1 MTRWYRAYAG
11 TIKDDKLA
19 EAAVVAGCSR
29 SVVIATWHAILESA
43 AETAGG
49 GRFDTTSR
57 RVAAALGE
65 PASVIEAVFSAMQE
79 IGLVSGSEI
88 PAWKRRQ
95 YESDNSTE
103 RSRRHREAARNGNAT
118 LQGRCATPPDTE
130 TDTEKKETTL
140 KGASAKGFDRL
151 EDQCREA
158 AGCENS
164 TSPSLFDLSPIRRC
178 LAGGAS
184 LEMDILPALRAIKA
198 RGKSISSWKYAE
210 QPIMDAKASR
220 EAPAMAGNVT
230 IPQPRG
236 QPPPAKVSNNRR
248 ILDALNAME
257 PHDVKFTTSHDG
269 PVQIS
274 TSRPVLDVLNGRQ
287 GRTG

>member
-65 PASVIEAVFSAMQE
+65 PANVIEAVFSAMQE

-118 LQGRCATPPDTE
+118 LQQRCATPPDTE
-130 TDTEKKETTL
+130 TDTDTERKKEKPSVLEREDKPAPKPRKPSLDEKVLDILTDCLTAESARSVIEHRRA
-140 KGASAKGFDRL
+140 KGAKL
-151 EDQCREA
+151 TEA
-158 AGCENS
+158 A
-164 TSPSLFDLSPIRRC
+164 
-178 LAGGAS
+178 
-184 LEMDILPALRAIKA
+184 A
-198 RGKSISSWKYAE
+198 RGLVKEFWKAHSPDDAAE
-210 QPIMDAKASR
+210 TMVVQGWQGFNIDWYRRAK
-220 EAPAMAGNVT
+220 PN
-230 IPQPRG
+230 
-236 QPPPAKVSNNRR
+236 AKIIETMGAN
-248 ILDALNAME
+248 
-257 PHDVKFTTSHDG
+257 
-269 PVQIS
+269 
-274 TSRPVLDVLNGRQ
+274 
-287 GRTG
+287 

>member
-118 LQGRCATPPDTE
+118 LQGRCATPPYTE
-130 TDTEKKETTL
+130 TDTDTDTKTERKIDNPISLSKAAREIEPARPVAKPFPSDGSIQYGDFAEISRKAKPGVDPDVVAQAFRRFC
-140 KGASAKGFDRL
+140 KGADPPIPFDDPRIAKRFEGF
-151 EDQCREA
+151 A
-158 AGCENS
+158 
-164 TSPSLFDLSPIRRC
+164 
-178 LAGGAS
+178 
-184 LEMDILPALRAIKA
+184 
-198 RGKSISSWKYAE
+198 KSH
-210 QPIMDAKASR
+210 
-220 EAPAMAGNVT
+220 
-230 IPQPRG
+230 
-236 QPPPAKVSNNRR
+236 R
-248 ILDALNAME
+248 I
-257 PHDVKFTTSHDG
+257 
-269 PVQIS
+269 
-274 TSRPVLDVLNGRQ
+274 
-287 GRTG
+287 TGH

>member
-65 PASVIEAVFSAMQE
+65 PASVIEAVFNAMQE

-103 RSRRHREAARNGNAT
+103 RSRKHREAARNGNAT

-130 TDTEKKETTL
+130 TDTDTDTKAERKIDNPISLSKAAREIEPARPVAKPFPSDGSIQYGDFAEISRKAKPGVDPDVVAQAFRRFC
-140 KGASAKGFDRL
+140 KGADPPIPFDDPRIAKRFEGF
-151 EDQCREA
+151 A
-158 AGCENS
+158 
-164 TSPSLFDLSPIRRC
+164 
-178 LAGGAS
+178 
-184 LEMDILPALRAIKA
+184 
-198 RGKSISSWKYAE
+198 KSH
-210 QPIMDAKASR
+210 
-220 EAPAMAGNVT
+220 
-230 IPQPRG
+230 
-236 QPPPAKVSNNRR
+236 R
-248 ILDALNAME
+248 I
-257 PHDVKFTTSHDG
+257 
-269 PVQIS
+269 
-274 TSRPVLDVLNGRQ
+274 
-287 GRTG
+287 TGH

>member
-1 MTRWYRAYAG
+1 MSRWYRAYAG

-49 GRFDTTSR
+49 GRFDTTPR

-118 LQGRCATPPDTE
+118 LQQRCATPPYTDTD
-130 TDTEKKETTL
+130 TDTERKIDNPIHLSKAAREIEPAHPVEKPFPPDGTIRYGDFAEISRKAKPGIDPDVVAQAFRKFC
-140 KGASAKGFDRL
+140 KGADPPIPFDDPRIAKRFEGF
-151 EDQCREA
+151 A
-158 AGCENS
+158 
-164 TSPSLFDLSPIRRC
+164 
-178 LAGGAS
+178 
-184 LEMDILPALRAIKA
+184 
-198 RGKSISSWKYAE
+198 KSH
-210 QPIMDAKASR
+210 
-220 EAPAMAGNVT
+220 
-230 IPQPRG
+230 
-236 QPPPAKVSNNRR
+236 R
-248 ILDALNAME
+248 I
-257 PHDVKFTTSHDG
+257 
-269 PVQIS
+269 
-274 TSRPVLDVLNGRQ
+274 
-287 GRTG
+287 TGH

>member
-43 AETAGG
+43 AEAAGG

-65 PASVIEAVFSAMQE
+65 PASVIEAVFNAMQE

-103 RSRRHREAARNGNAT
+103 RSRRHRETARNGNAT
-118 LQGRCATPPDTE
+118 LQGRCATPPYTETE
-130 TDTEKKETTL
+130 TDTDTKAERKIDNPISLSKAAREIEPARPVAKPFPSDGSIQYGDFAEISRKAKPGVDPDVVAQAFRRFC
-140 KGASAKGFDRL
+140 KGADPPIPFDDPRIAKRFEGF
-151 EDQCREA
+151 A
-158 AGCENS
+158 
-164 TSPSLFDLSPIRRC
+164 
-178 LAGGAS
+178 
-184 LEMDILPALRAIKA
+184 
-198 RGKSISSWKYAE
+198 KSH
-210 QPIMDAKASR
+210 
-220 EAPAMAGNVT
+220 
-230 IPQPRG
+230 
-236 QPPPAKVSNNRR
+236 R
-248 ILDALNAME
+248 I
-257 PHDVKFTTSHDG
+257 
-269 PVQIS
+269 
-274 TSRPVLDVLNGRQ
+274 
-287 GRTG
+287 TGH

>member
-95 YESDNSTE
+95 YESDNDFR
-103 RSRRHREAARNGNAT
+103 RSPAWRLRRLEV
-118 LQGRCATPPDTE
+118 
-130 TDTEKKETTL
+130 
-140 KGASAKGFDRL
+140 FDR
-151 EDQCREA
+151 DDFTCTYC
-158 AGCENS
+158 G
-164 TSPSLFDLSPIRRC
+164 
-178 LAGGAS
+178 
-184 LEMDILPALRAIKA
+184 A
-198 RGKSISSWKYAE
+198 RGGLL
-210 QPIMDAKASR
+210 QCDHVHPLSR
-220 EAPAMAGNVT
+220 G
-230 IPQPRG
+230 G
-236 QPPPAKVSNNRR
+236 
-248 ILDALNAME
+248 
-257 PHDVKFTTSHDG
+257 SHDLG
-269 PVQIS
+269 NLTTACRACNQS
-274 TSRPVLDVLNGRQ
+274 KRDKLLSEWRA
-287 GRTG
+287 

>member
-43 AETAGG
+43 AETASG

-65 PASVIEAVFSAMQE
+65 PASVIEAVFGAMQE

-103 RSRRHREAARNGNAT
+103 RSRKHREATRNGNAT
-118 LQGRCATPPDTE
+118 LQGRCATPPY
-130 TDTEKKETTL
+130 TDTDTDTDTKKDTSLRSVERV
-140 KGASAKGFDRL
+140 SA
-151 EDQCREA
+151 
-158 AGCENS
+158 
-164 TSPSLFDLSPIRRC
+164 
-178 LAGGAS
+178 
-184 LEMDILPALRAIKA
+184 
-198 RGKSISSWKYAE
+198 
-210 QPIMDAKASR
+210 
-220 EAPAMAGNVT
+220 
-230 IPQPRG
+230 
-236 QPPPAKVSNNRR
+236 PPPAKPSSKSRGTR
-248 ILDALNAME
+248 LSPDWQPTDADRQAALIEGMPANEVDRTAARFR
-257 PHDVKFTTSHDG
+257 DFW
-269 PVQIS
+269 
-274 TSRPVLDVLNGRQ
+274 TSRAGATSVKLDWAATWRNWVRSDCEKRGWAPVANVA
-287 GRTG
+287 TGPPGSVAPTGWRPGLPTDAELRAKYAKLQNPDIDEADYAPVH

>member
-1 MTRWYRAYAG
+1 LTRWYRAYAG

-118 LQGRCATPPDTE
+118 LQQRCATPPDTE
-130 TDTEKKETTL
+130 TDTDTERKKEEPAVL
-140 KGASAKGFDRL
+140 ERASAPAPRK
-151 EDQCREA
+151 A
-158 AGCENS
+158 
-164 TSPSLFDLSPIRRC
+164 SP
-178 LAGGAS
+178 
-184 LEMDILPALRAIKA
+184 KA
-198 RGKSISSWKYAE
+198 RGSRIAPDWSPSPDDRQSARSEGMPEAEIDRTAAKFRDFWAGKAGASGVKLDWPATWRNWVRSDCEKRGWVPIAQTATGPPQSNGWRPGLPTDAELRAKYARLKNPE
-210 QPIMDAKASR
+210 HDD
-220 EAPAMAGNVT
+220 EYAPT
-230 IPQPRG
+230 
-236 QPPPAKVSNNRR
+236 
-248 ILDALNAME
+248 
-257 PHDVKFTTSHDG
+257 H
-269 PVQIS
+269 
-274 TSRPVLDVLNGRQ
+274 
-287 GRTG
+287 

>member
-65 PASVIEAVFSAMQE
+65 PASVIEAVFNAMQE

-103 RSRRHREAARNGNAT
+103 RSRRHRETARNGNAT
-118 LQGRCATPPDTE
+118 LQGRCATPPYTE
-130 TDTEKKETTL
+130 TDTDTDTKTERKIDNPISLSKAAREIEPARPVAKPFPSDGSIQYGDFAEISRKAKPGVDPDVVAQAFRRFC
-140 KGASAKGFDRL
+140 KGADPPIPFDDPRIAKRFEGF
-151 EDQCREA
+151 A
-158 AGCENS
+158 
-164 TSPSLFDLSPIRRC
+164 
-178 LAGGAS
+178 
-184 LEMDILPALRAIKA
+184 
-198 RGKSISSWKYAE
+198 KSH
-210 QPIMDAKASR
+210 
-220 EAPAMAGNVT
+220 
-230 IPQPRG
+230 
-236 QPPPAKVSNNRR
+236 R
-248 ILDALNAME
+248 I
-257 PHDVKFTTSHDG
+257 
-269 PVQIS
+269 
-274 TSRPVLDVLNGRQ
+274 
-287 GRTG
+287 TGH

>member
-1 MTRWYRAYAG
+1 LTRWYRAYAG

-130 TDTEKKETTL
+130 TDTDTERKKEEPSVL
-140 KGASAKGFDRL
+140 ERASAPQPRK
-151 EDQCREA
+151 A
-158 AGCENS
+158 
-164 TSPSLFDLSPIRRC
+164 SP
-178 LAGGAS
+178 
-184 LEMDILPALRAIKA
+184 KA
-198 RGKSISSWKYAE
+198 RGSRIAPDWSPSPDDRQSARSEGMPEAEIDRTAAKFRDFWAGKAGASGVKLDWPATWRNWVRSDCEKRGWVPIAQTATGPPQSSGWRPGLPTDAELRAKYARLKNPE
-210 QPIMDAKASR
+210 HDD
-220 EAPAMAGNVT
+220 EYAPT
-230 IPQPRG
+230 
-236 QPPPAKVSNNRR
+236 
-248 ILDALNAME
+248 
-257 PHDVKFTTSHDG
+257 H
-269 PVQIS
+269 
-274 TSRPVLDVLNGRQ
+274 
-287 GRTG
+287 

>member
-65 PASVIEAVFSAMQE
+65 PASVIEAVFNAMQE

-103 RSRRHREAARNGNAT
+103 RSRRHRETARNGNAT
-118 LQGRCATPPDTE
+118 LQGRCATPPYTETE
-130 TDTEKKETTL
+130 TDTDTKAERKIDNPISLSKAAREIEPARPVAKPFPSDGSIQYGDFAEISRKAKPGVDPDVVAQAFRRFC
-140 KGASAKGFDRL
+140 KGADPPIPFDDPRIAKRFEGF
-151 EDQCREA
+151 A
-158 AGCENS
+158 
-164 TSPSLFDLSPIRRC
+164 
-178 LAGGAS
+178 
-184 LEMDILPALRAIKA
+184 
-198 RGKSISSWKYAE
+198 KSH
-210 QPIMDAKASR
+210 
-220 EAPAMAGNVT
+220 
-230 IPQPRG
+230 
-236 QPPPAKVSNNRR
+236 R
-248 ILDALNAME
+248 I
-257 PHDVKFTTSHDG
+257 
-269 PVQIS
+269 
-274 TSRPVLDVLNGRQ
+274 
-287 GRTG
+287 TGH

>member
-1 MTRWYRAYAG
+1 MSRWYRAYAG

-103 RSRRHREAARNGNAT
+103 RSRRHREAARNANAT
-118 LQGRCATPPDTE
+118 LHERCATPPYTE
-130 TDTEKKETTL
+130 TDTDTERKKEDTSL
-140 KGASAKGFDRL
+140 RSVERASAPTPPK
-151 EDQCREA
+151 A
-158 AGCENS
+158 
-164 TSPSLFDLSPIRRC
+164 SP
-178 LAGGAS
+178 
-184 LEMDILPALRAIKA
+184 KA
-198 RGKSISSWKYAE
+198 RGSRIAPDWSPSPDDRQSARSEGMPESEIDRTAAKFRDFWTGKAGASGVKLDWAATWRNWVRSDCEKRGWVPVAQTATGPPQSNGWRPGLPTDAELRAKYARMKNPE
-210 QPIMDAKASR
+210 PDD
-220 EAPAMAGNVT
+220 EYAPT
-230 IPQPRG
+230 
-236 QPPPAKVSNNRR
+236 
-248 ILDALNAME
+248 
-257 PHDVKFTTSHDG
+257 H
-269 PVQIS
+269 
-274 TSRPVLDVLNGRQ
+274 
-287 GRTG
+287 

>member
-1 MTRWYRAYAG
+1 MSRWYRAYAG

-103 RSRRHREAARNGNAT
+103 RSRRHREATRNGNAT
-118 LQGRCATPPDTE
+118 LQGRCATPPYTE
-130 TDTEKKETTL
+130 TDTDTEKKKEEPAVL
-140 KGASAKGFDRL
+140 ERASAPAPRK
-151 EDQCREA
+151 A
-158 AGCENS
+158 
-164 TSPSLFDLSPIRRC
+164 SP
-178 LAGGAS
+178 
-184 LEMDILPALRAIKA
+184 KA
-198 RGKSISSWKYAE
+198 RGSRIAPDWSPSPDDRQSARSEGMPESEIDRTAAKFRDFWTGKAGASGVKLDWAATWRNWVRADCEKRGWAPVATVATGPPGSVAPTGWRPGLPTDAELRAKYARLKNPE
-210 QPIMDAKASR
+210 HDD
-220 EAPAMAGNVT
+220 EYAPT
-230 IPQPRG
+230 
-236 QPPPAKVSNNRR
+236 
-248 ILDALNAME
+248 
-257 PHDVKFTTSHDG
+257 H
-269 PVQIS
+269 
-274 TSRPVLDVLNGRQ
+274 
-287 GRTG
+287 

>member
-118 LQGRCATPPDTE
+118 LLQRCATPPYTDTDTD
-130 TDTEKKETTL
+130 TDTERKIDNPISLSKAAREIEPARPVAKPFPSDGSIQYGDFAEISRKAKPGVDPDVVAQAFRRFC
-140 KGASAKGFDRL
+140 KGADPPIPFDDPRIAKRFEGF
-151 EDQCREA
+151 A
-158 AGCENS
+158 
-164 TSPSLFDLSPIRRC
+164 
-178 LAGGAS
+178 
-184 LEMDILPALRAIKA
+184 
-198 RGKSISSWKYAE
+198 KSH
-210 QPIMDAKASR
+210 
-220 EAPAMAGNVT
+220 
-230 IPQPRG
+230 
-236 QPPPAKVSNNRR
+236 R
-248 ILDALNAME
+248 I
-257 PHDVKFTTSHDG
+257 
-269 PVQIS
+269 
-274 TSRPVLDVLNGRQ
+274 
-287 GRTG
+287 TGH